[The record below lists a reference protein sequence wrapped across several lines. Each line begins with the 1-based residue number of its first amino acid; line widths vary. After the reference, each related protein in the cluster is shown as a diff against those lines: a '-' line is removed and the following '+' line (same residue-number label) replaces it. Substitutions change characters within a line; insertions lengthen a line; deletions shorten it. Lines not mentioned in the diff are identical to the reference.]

1 MRSITLGSLTP
12 PRAIAKISNVSA
24 IIHWIPPMVELH
36 DILCSRGYGY
46 ARATNVSA
54 IIHWIPPMVKLH
66 DILESDWW
74 LGLRPGL
81 RQDKAWNQA
90 RVRGRRFRHL
100 GHRRVAELFGIM
112 DMASRESWY
121 SRTLPGLC
129 ILQLELGYGSC

>member
-1 MRSITLGSLTP
+1 MR
-12 PRAIAKISNVSA
+12 VSA
-24 IIHWIPPMVELH
+24 GAIDERVWVKIELDKQSEMVV
-36 DILCSRGYGY
+36 G
-46 ARATNVSA
+46 
-54 IIHWIPPMVKLH
+54 
-66 DILESDWW
+66 

-112 DMASRESWY
+112 DMASMESWH